1 MIDIK
6 KVMSELTLEEKAG
19 LCSGQTF
26 WLTKAI
32 ERLGV
37 PSVMMT
43 DGPHGLR
50 KEVQKSGGTNAFMK
64 WFFPLFSLW
73 LCFSYN
79 AAFALYWAVSNV
91 IAVVQNWGINWYL
104 DRKEKNAD
112 TAVEGKIK

>member
-50 KEVQKSGGTNAFMK
+50 KEVQKSGGTNIMK
-64 WFFPLFSLW
+64 GSEPSTCFP
-73 LCFSYN
+73 
-79 AAFALYWAVSNV
+79 
-91 IAVVQNWGINWYL
+91 
-104 DRKEKNAD
+104 
-112 TAVEGKIK
+112 TAVTTASSWDRQLLFGVGKAIGEEAID